1 MNYTW
6 DWEPRCQQPWMESTI
21 CYFLVRLKGAYQ
33 WMWTYL
39 SEKTH
44 LGPTAPNWISQLPL
58 PLCLHPSL
66 SARCQPVTRAHVL
79 FEAPGV
85 RKSSPWLYPHS
96 WTSPGDGC
104 FVLVCPVI
112 WQDLRV
118 PFALGGILPTSA
130 HHLDAWEPEKPSLSV
145 QRKLRL
151 WEGTWLLQG
160 HIVRQLGPVLCP
172 PPSARAAPGLC
183 PALCCSHPSMA
194 FWSFQLS
201 HCSPTLPV
209 PQSLL
214 PMTPQ
219 ASHQTLLP
227 DSTILLTVIRTPVPL
242 CPPTAPSWQNPELGS
257 SSCYP
262 SLCLTLGAAWLALPM
277 IPFRLHPP

>member
-6 DWEPRCQQPWMESTI
+6 DWEPRCQQPWMESTV
-21 CYFLVRLKGAYQ
+21 CYFLVRLKAAYQ
-33 WMWTYL
+33 WMWPYL
-39 SEKTH
+39 SEKTQ

-66 SARCQPVTRAHVL
+66 SARCQPVTQAHVL

-96 WTSPGDGC
+96 WMSPGDGC

-112 WQDLRV
+112 WQGLRV
-118 PFALGGILPTSA
+118 PFALGGILPMSA

-172 PPSARAAPGLC
+172 HPPPTPGQGSSGAMPCPLLLTPIHGFLKL
-183 PALCCSHPSMA
+183 PALSLFPISPCSPISLAHDPSGFPSDSPA
-194 FWSFQLS
+194 RLHHSS
-201 HCSPTLPV
+201 HCYQNPRAPLPSHCTLLAKPWAGII
-209 PQSLL
+209 QLL
-214 PMTPQ
+214 PFAVPHPWGCLAGT
-219 ASHQTLLP
+219 AH
-227 DSTILLTVIRTPVPL
+227 DSL
-242 CPPTAPSWQNPELGS
+242 
-257 SSCYP
+257 
-262 SLCLTLGAAWLALPM
+262 
-277 IPFRLHPP
+277 